1 MKLLV
6 FTGFLA
12 HLLFACVSL
21 LWSQNL
27 PTYEQ
32 GKLIVK
38 FKKDVN
44 NASIER
50 FMAENGLLSY
60 RKLFSDKTSSAP
72 INETPKNYFTAL
84 QSVYEFTFEPEI
96 DAIYLSKFISKN
108 RLVEYSEPSYVYHIL
123 DEYVPNDP
131 LLNQQIWL
139 NKIEAKS
146 GWAIHK
152 GSASTVIAIIDAGI
166 HFRHPDLIDNVYY
179 NLADP
184 INGIDDDG
192 DGLIDNYH
200 GWDLIGASNLNPI
213 PDNDPQ
219 PVEGATTQSI
229 GHGTWVAGIAS
240 ATPDN
245 AMGIAGTGFSC
256 KFLPIKVSADFD
268 SEGIARI
275 YRSPEAIF
283 IAAEMGASVIN
294 CSFGSVVYS
303 QLMQDVITDVT
314 FRKNALIV
322 AAAGNEQADKV
333 FYPAGYDYVLSVTGT
348 DANDAIQTTR
358 NLKVDLSAPGFA
370 LTTSGT
376 DGYHSQGVYTSYS
389 APVVSGIAAIV
400 RSYLPGLNAIQ
411 AAERI
416 RTTAKDISSANPDPI
431 FQNKIGRGQANLFRA
446 LTISGPAIRINSFVV
461 SDENGNPV
469 DPGDNL
475 NLKCTFINYLSPAI
489 NLNVTVSVLD
499 NPYVSVVSGS
509 GTAGIGSINTLAGK
523 TQNTPFKFAVSSN
536 APPDLTVQIRLRYQD
551 GLYDDF
557 EVISFVINPT
567 FLDVT
572 TSNIQTSVGSTGKWG
587 FNNSPLNTQGKG
599 LVYNG
604 RNILYQGGLIFG
616 RSTLQ
621 GITVVDNL
629 SETSNSVNNNL
640 QPIQLISGY
649 FPGPKSDKYTVAYYT
664 DNQADSANKINLN
677 IKDETFA
684 FDRIP
689 GDNFILKRLVIRN
702 RNPFLIQD
710 FYTGL
715 FADWDVNHH
724 TGGDNTG
731 FDSDNSA
738 AYVFPNSSD
747 DSVHV
752 AIVSLEHP
760 NRLNVYF
767 AKTSDFDFSVSQKY
781 GALSNAINPT
791 LLNGEDIVQAVST
804 GPLNLLPFDSVVVA
818 FAIVAGNGKA
828 DLLKNVDLARK
839 KYYCITSG
847 SNITTTFPTQ
857 YTACDSIELN
867 AATSGIVRYRWVNPE
882 AESHTLMVNQTGVYS
897 VILTDE
903 NECETRRDISVAITN
918 MQPNPVVSRTEV
930 DLSQSDK
937 TVFVSDN
944 TQGAIS
950 WRWDF
955 GNGYGSTQ
963 SSAIAVY
970 SEPGFY
976 NLSLVV
982 SDGICEKS
990 FQTGITVFGVNER
1003 NHAYNGS
1010 TVIYPN
1016 PGSGEFLLNSPFHI
1030 KHVVVRNSMG
1040 AKIDSFFYFP
1050 NTVSINQPNG
1060 IYFIEVYSEE
1070 HVEHIPIILHK

>member
-1 MKLLV
+1 MHRLAFTV
-6 FTGFLA
+6 FLTLHFVAGLPM
-12 HLLFACVSL
+12 
-21 LWSQNL
+21 LWSQNFPL
-27 PTYEQ
+27 YEQ
-32 GKLIVK
+32 GKIIVR
-38 FKKDVN
+38 FKNDID

-50 FMAENGLLSY
+50 FMTEYGLFSY
-60 RKLFSDKTSSAP
+60 RKLFSEKISSTL
-72 INETPKNYFTAL
+72 NREERVNFSAL
-84 QSVYEFTFEPEI
+84 QSVFEFTFEPEI
-96 DAIYLSKFISKN
+96 EAVNLSKLISKN
-108 RLVEYSEPSYVYHIL
+108 RIVEYSEPSYVYQIL

-139 NKIEAKS
+139 NKIEAKF

-152 GSASTVIAIIDAGI
+152 GSESTVIAIIDAGI
-166 HFRHPDLIDNVYY
+166 HFRHPDLINNVYY
-179 NLADP
+179 NHADP

-200 GWDLIGASNLNPI
+200 GWDLIGESNLNPL

-219 PVEGATTQSI
+219 PVEGATTQNI

-245 AMGIAGTGFSC
+245 AIGIAGTGFSC

-275 YRSPEAIF
+275 YRSPEAIY

-303 QLMQDVITDVT
+303 QLMQDVIADVT
-314 FRKNALIV
+314 FRKNALVV
-322 AAAGNEQADKV
+322 AAAGNEQADKL
-333 FYPAGYDYVLSVTGT
+333 FYPAGYDYVLSVAGT

-358 NLKVDLSAPGFA
+358 NLKVDVSAPGFA
-370 LTTSGT
+370 ITTSGT
-376 DGYHSQGVYTSYS
+376 EGYQSQGVYTSYS
-389 APVVSGIAAIV
+389 APIVSGIAGIV

-431 FQNKIGRGQANLFRA
+431 FQNKIGRGQANLYRA
-446 LTISGPAIRINSFVV
+446 LTINGPAIRCSGFNIKDDN
-461 SDENGNPV
+461 DNPV

-475 NLKCTFINYLSPAI
+475 NLVCTYVNYLSPAL
-489 NLNVTVSVLD
+489 NLNVSVSVLD
-499 NPYVSVVSGS
+499 NPYVSVVTGY
-509 GTAGIGSINTLAGK
+509 GTVGLGSINTLAGK
-523 TQNTPFKFAVSSN
+523 TQSVPFKFAVSAN
-536 APPDLTVQIRLRYQD
+536 APSDLTVQVRLRYQD

-557 EVISFVINPT
+557 EVVTFVINPT
-567 FLDVT
+567 YLDII

-599 LVYNG
+599 LIYNG
-604 RNILYQGGLIFG
+604 RNLLFQGGLILG

-629 SETSNSVNNNL
+629 LETSNSVNNNL
-640 QPIQLISGY
+640 QSIHLISGY

-684 FDRIP
+684 FDRTP
-689 GDNFILKRLVIRN
+689 SDNFILKRLVIRN
-702 RNPFLIQD
+702 RNPFLIQN
-710 FYTGL
+710 FYAGL
-715 FADWDVNHH
+715 FADWDVNPY
-724 TGGDNTG
+724 TDGDNTG
-731 FDSDNSA
+731 FDSDNFA

-747 DSVHV
+747 DSIHV
-752 AIVSLEHP
+752 AIVPLEHL
-760 NRLNVYF
+760 NKLNVYF
-767 AKTSDFDFSVSQKY
+767 AKTSDFDFSDSQKFV
-781 GALSNAINPT
+781 ALSNESNPA
-791 LLNGEDIVQAVST
+791 LLTGEDIVQTVSS

-828 DLLKNVDLARK
+828 DLFENVDLARR

-847 SNITTTFPTQ
+847 SNITTSFPMQ

-882 AESHTLMVNQTGVYS
+882 AESPTLMVNQTGVYS
-897 VILTDE
+897 VILTDA

-937 TVFVSDN
+937 TVSVSDN

-963 SSAIAVY
+963 SSAVAVY
-970 SEPGFY
+970 NEPGFY

-982 SDGICEKS
+982 SDGICEKV

-1003 NHAYNGS
+1003 SYPNRGA

-1016 PGSGEFLLNSPFHI
+1016 PGSGEFVLKSPFNI
-1030 KHVVVRNSMG
+1030 KDVVVRNSMG
-1040 AKIDSFFYFP
+1040 AKIDSVFYFP
-1050 NTVSINQPNG
+1050 NTVRINQPNG
-1060 IYFIEVYSEE
+1060 IYFIEVYSHE
-1070 HVEHIPIILHK
+1070 HVEHISFILHK